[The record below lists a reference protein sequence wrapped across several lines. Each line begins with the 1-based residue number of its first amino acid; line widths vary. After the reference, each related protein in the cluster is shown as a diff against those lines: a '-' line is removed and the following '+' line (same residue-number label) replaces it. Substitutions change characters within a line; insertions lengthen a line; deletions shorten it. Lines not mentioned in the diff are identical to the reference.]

1 MLAKSTHFV
10 SFNAGQLRGSISL
23 AIPLPRPFSLLS
35 FASNHTQTPQSTVFS
50 IFSALLRPTAVSV
63 MSVGSPSR
71 VLQSPLSHRELYGE
85 EHPLI
90 RSNSHSTW
98 RQRSSARSGRV
109 RNTSAKTVGKKA
121 SSSRVSICSVTST
134 HSNGKGKKKS
144 ASVFSHPKPTNT
156 GTETSAGIRKG
167 SIGTEVGVT
176 GGGSSTLSCPS
187 VGVSHRQSH
196 KQDRS
201 LPPVVEAESPQTT
214 VRRTDKATSAGP
226 GAVRMKCP
234 GGGRS
239 GNGRVRGE
247 GRSGDGRVRGEGRS
261 GDGRVRG
268 EGRMKG
274 EWRVSEEGREQRVR
288 GAWNGESGSS
298 MRPPHKTISGR
309 ISSRTSG
316 EAVLLSETES
326 VCSMGA
332 TSHTTVG
339 SHTTTTTTPAAASF
353 SRWPARFA
361 GGGVQ
366 SSFPQGL
373 PQRMM
378 SSVAGRGWG
387 RGGQRQLEV
396 GDVGVGLG
404 RMNFR
409 NVIVMSGAGISTPCG
424 IPDFRYT

>member
-1 MLAKSTHFV
+1 M
-10 SFNAGQLRGSISL
+10 
-23 AIPLPRPFSLLS
+23 
-35 FASNHTQTPQSTVFS
+35 
-50 IFSALLRPTAVSV
+50 
-63 MSVGSPSR
+63 
-71 VLQSPLSHRELYGE
+71 
-85 EHPLI
+85 
-90 RSNSHSTW
+90 
-98 RQRSSARSGRV
+98 
-109 RNTSAKTVGKKA
+109 RNTSAESVGKKA
-121 SSSRVSICSVTST
+121 SFSRVSICSVTST

-156 GTETSAGIRKG
+156 GTKTSAGIRKG

-214 VRRTDKATSAGP
+214 VRRTDKATSTGP

-268 EGRMKG
+268 EGRSGDGRVRGEGRMKG
-274 EWRVSEEGREQRVR
+274 EWRVSEEGREQRAG

-298 MRPPHKTISGR
+298 MRPPHKTSSGR

-316 EAVLLSETES
+316 ETLLLSETES

-339 SHTTTTTTPAAASF
+339 CGGGRLSTAATTTPAAASF
-353 SRWPARFA
+353 SRWSARFA

-424 IPDFRYT
+424 IPDFRCLTTELYIMCTLICVEDLSDKKLHKRPDCSFSATSIFV